1 MPGQRGGTVVA
12 EEAENAAMRR
22 ELQEMR
28 AAVAALTQQCRE
40 LAARTAVL
48 EGGVGDAAAALPMAT
63 CASDDAAGK
72 DGGQQQQ
79 QQGSELASESG
90 YSLSASMWD
99 VALVLGLSPVGCA
112 GSWFAAALLLLNV
125 AVQLV
130 FIAIVQMGL
139 TTAEFD
145 IGKVRGFRD
154 WRRQIAHAT
163 TFATNDRSLAAR
175 VCEDDPGLEVASS
188 QRDAHARISQYL
200 GDGFPVGIVMC
211 ALCLLMWFLTVLK
224 ECKALIDLVR
234 AVLALP
240 RAAATELKDKGD
252 TAALRAIS
260 TPRRIFVLAVQACR
274 LGVSLVLVV
283 SGAQWLSYETDLG
296 NLLLNAVA
304 LEFVLN
310 VDELIFEA
318 LAPHALARLIERCA
332 AEPLPLP
339 APAAWRGL
347 DSRTLASFG
356 VYEYIS
362 L

>member
-139 TTAEFD
+139 TKAEFD

-188 QRDAHARISQYL
+188 QRDS
-200 GDGFPVGIVMC
+200 
-211 ALCLLMWFLTVLK
+211 
-224 ECKALIDLVR
+224 
-234 AVLALP
+234 
-240 RAAATELKDKGD
+240 
-252 TAALRAIS
+252 
-260 TPRRIFVLAVQACR
+260 
-274 LGVSLVLVV
+274 
-283 SGAQWLSYETDLG
+283 
-296 NLLLNAVA
+296 
-304 LEFVLN
+304 
-310 VDELIFEA
+310 
-318 LAPHALARLIERCA
+318 
-332 AEPLPLP
+332 
-339 APAAWRGL
+339 
-347 DSRTLASFG
+347 
-356 VYEYIS
+356 
-362 L
+362 